1 MSRLTL
7 KFGEFF
13 ERPTAQTATTKFR
26 LRLPRGVA
34 GGIATLFLALAMSTA
49 IDVVRDFNRQSDIR
63 QAESSK
69 RDLALLGEVELGHAV
84 QDFRDCLLR
93 GDSSYSYCEDF
104 NPHIQAVDRTVSL
117 YAAQGA
123 QQPDERKVF
132 EALRQALA
140 VYHSALADLR
150 DMQNRHATIQEMD
163 GVVKGEDRPVAAGL
177 GELAALSSSRH
188 SGWRVP
194 LGQAFGLM
202 VYTTLAGLFL
212 YLTFR
217 SPGQPDRRSHENA
230 QSVRRLSNRMMEWEE
245 DKEAKAFVRLHD
257 GVCQSLTAIMYFL
270 KSAQHVAAGGRDP
283 LSDCIPE
290 PVIPS
295 LQAVIQD
302 ARALALQLRPPQMQ
316 EAGLLATLQLLCVD
330 SRALNP
336 ALVIK
341 PRTLLEERDIPEGL
355 KPVILRIAH
364 MTVDFAEENPSV
376 GGLAWVLERSGQVL
390 RLSIDMEVDAHLSPQ
405 QSPQQ
410 PSPADTALNLSDAIR
425 ARVVL
430 SGGSSDCVR
439 DVAGRRR
446 TIVSAWPLDDSARG

>member
-1 MSRLTL
+1 
-7 KFGEFF
+7 
-13 ERPTAQTATTKFR
+13 
-26 LRLPRGVA
+26 
-34 GGIATLFLALAMSTA
+34 MSTA

-63 QAESSK
+63 QAESRK

-93 GDSSYSYCEDF
+93 DDISYCEDP

-163 GVVKGEDRPVAAGL
+163 AVVKGEDRPVAAGL

-217 SPGQPDRRSHENA
+217 SPGHPDRRSHENA

-341 PRTLLEERDIPEGL
+341 PRTLLERSEIPEGL

-364 MTVDFAEENPSV
+364 MTLDFAAQNPSACRV
-376 GGLAWVLERSGQVL
+376 AWVLERGGPML
-390 RLSIDMEVDAHLSPQ
+390 RLSIDMAVDEVSQQ
-405 QSPQQ
+405 QS
-410 PSPADTALNLSDAIR
+410 ALNPLEAIR
-425 ARVVL
+425 ARVAL
-430 SGGSSDCVR
+430 SGGSSDSVCNI
-439 DVAGRRR
+439 AGRR
-446 TIVSAWPLDDSARG
+446 TIVSNWKG